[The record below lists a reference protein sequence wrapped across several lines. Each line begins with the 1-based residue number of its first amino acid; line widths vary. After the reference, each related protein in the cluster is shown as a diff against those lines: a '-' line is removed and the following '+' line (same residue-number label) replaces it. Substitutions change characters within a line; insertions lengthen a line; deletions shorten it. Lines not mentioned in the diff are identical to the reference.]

1 MLIIFK
7 ERLIII
13 GGSPNAK
20 GSSAGY
26 ILDTIHE
33 SDVDQSNVKVKIL
46 LVTYLLILIL
56 SRLTILTGGVQL
68 NMEALVSRT

>member
-1 MLIIFK
+1 MLIIIS

-33 SDVDQSNVKVKIL
+33 SDVDQSNVKVKRA
-46 LVTYLLILIL
+46 LVSYLLILSL
-56 SRLTILTGGVQL
+56 SRLTILTGGIQP